1 MLRDDE
7 AVWEDKKAIWEGDSL
22 LRIEDL
28 EWASASDFNSN
39 KVIILIH
46 GFTAHGKYLITLG
59 KYFQRNGFQVL
70 LYNYNS
76 YKGIEK
82 IAETLQGLLN
92 NFESSSGLVTR
103 NRFFVV
109 AHSLGGLVARRLVL
123 YPWLAPTVRGIVMLG
138 TPNNGCF
145 RDERILEYIL
155 AYGQYIGD
163 ALMVTNVACKTAR
176 ELIKNDA
183 PRTVL
188 SLTQGIID
196 RLNRDWKRNHH
207 VPPSL
212 TISGGMPSLPFS
224 KNPRLNWAA
233 NHTIQKAMRR
243 EANDGLVQE
252 KSVDLTAL
260 VYPKGSANYSH
271 NNSYPEYPNI
281 NHSNLK
287 ENQSIAL
294 KVVSWLNSLP

>member
-1 MLRDDE
+1 MLIDDE
-7 AVWEDKKAIWEGDSL
+7 AVWEDEKAIWEGDSL

-59 KYFQRNGFQVL
+59 TYLQRNGFQVL

-76 YKGIEK
+76 YRGIEE
-82 IAETLQGLLN
+82 IAKTLQDLLS
-92 NFESSSGLVTR
+92 NFESSSGLVSK
-103 NRFFVV
+103 NGFFVV
-109 AHSLGGLVARRLVL
+109 AHSFGGLVARRLVL
-123 YPWLAPTVRGIVMLG
+123 YPWLAPIVRGIAMLG

-155 AYGQYIGD
+155 EYGQYIGD
-163 ALMVTNVACKTAR
+163 ALMVTTVACKTAR
-176 ELIKNDA
+176 ELIKKDA
-183 PRTVL
+183 PHSFL
-188 SLTQGIID
+188 SLTQGSID
-196 RLNRDWKRNHH
+196 RLNQDWKNKQY
-207 VPPSL
+207 VTPSL
-212 TISGGMPSLPFS
+212 TISGGRSQLVFS
-224 KNPRLNWAA
+224 KNARLNWAA
-233 NHTIQKAMRR
+233 NRTIQKAMRK

-252 KSVDLTAL
+252 KSVDLTGL
-260 VYPKGSANYSH
+260 VYSKGSANYSH

-294 KVVSWLNSLP
+294 RVVSWLNSLP